1 MPAVKPIIKDDCTS
15 LLLLACKNLYAFIEK
30 WIVYE
35 IPNVRKIS
43 CSPWSNKE
51 NFAANLRKDIIMS
64 NKPIPSL
71 LAATSF
77 DATLVEN
84 DLRETREIAKRNGV
98 KVEFLLKDIS
108 TIRNHPE
115 RLTEWNEIAM
125 RVVENY

>member
-1 MPAVKPIIKDDCTS
+1 
-15 LLLLACKNLYAFIEK
+15 
-30 WIVYE
+30 
-35 IPNVRKIS
+35 
-43 CSPWSNKE
+43 
-51 NFAANLRKDIIMS
+51 MS

>member
-1 MPAVKPIIKDDCTS
+1 
-15 LLLLACKNLYAFIEK
+15 
-30 WIVYE
+30 
-35 IPNVRKIS
+35 
-43 CSPWSNKE
+43 
-51 NFAANLRKDIIMS
+51 MS
-64 NKPIPSL
+64 NKPTPSI

-84 DLRETREIAKRNGV
+84 DLRETCEIAKRNGV

-108 TIRNHPE
+108 TVRNHPE

>member
-1 MPAVKPIIKDDCTS
+1 
-15 LLLLACKNLYAFIEK
+15 
-30 WIVYE
+30 
-35 IPNVRKIS
+35 
-43 CSPWSNKE
+43 
-51 NFAANLRKDIIMS
+51 MS

-77 DATLVEN
+77 DTTLVEN